1 MYLRLRN
8 VNKENEWRIMTN
20 HFSFSTD
27 LIFLFSF
34 LFLFNIFLNSFV
46 VLKNNLLA
54 ASSEKKSHLGTQ
66 TETSNF
72 FSLAIC
78 QVFAYEGIAQGSQYA
93 WMWLDM
99 PNGRVLNMPGQRLNM
114 PGQRFW
120 LNKPPVLNTLQP
132 RIWQCCEYTRVTKS
146 AEYAWISLSMP

>member
-1 MYLRLRN
+1 
-8 VNKENEWRIMTN
+8 MTN

-54 ASSEKKSHLGTQ
+54 ASSEKKISPGHSDRNKQ
-66 TETSNF
+66 F
-72 FSLAIC
+72 FFLAIC
-78 QVFAYEGIAQGSQYA
+78 QVFAYGSIAQGSQYA

-99 PNGRVLNMPGQRLNM
+99 PNGRVLNM

-132 RIWQCCEYTRVTKS
+132 RIWQCCEYTRVTNS

>member
-1 MYLRLRN
+1 
-8 VNKENEWRIMTN
+8 MTN

-54 ASSEKKSHLGTQ
+54 TSLEKKNLTWALRQ
-66 TETSNF
+66 KQAIFFF
-72 FSLAIC
+72 FSIC
-78 QVFAYEGIAQGSQYA
+78 QAFAFESIAQGSQYA

-99 PNGRVLNMPGQRLNM
+99 PNGRVLNM

-132 RIWQCCEYTRVTKS
+132 RIWQCCEYTRVTNS

>member
-1 MYLRLRN
+1 
-8 VNKENEWRIMTN
+8 MTN

-54 ASSEKKSHLGTQ
+54 ASSEKKISPGHLDRNKQ
-66 TETSNF
+66 F
-72 FSLAIC
+72 FFFLAIC
-78 QVFAYEGIAQGSQYA
+78 QVFAYESIAQGSQYA

-99 PNGRVLNMPGQRLNM
+99 PNGRVLNM

-132 RIWQCCEYTRVTKS
+132 RIWQCCEYTRVTNS

>member
-1 MYLRLRN
+1 
-8 VNKENEWRIMTN
+8 MTN

-54 ASSEKKSHLGTQ
+54 ASSGKKISPGHSDRNKQ
-66 TETSNF
+66 F
-72 FSLAIC
+72 FFLAIC
-78 QVFAYEGIAQGSQYA
+78 QVFAYESIAQGSQYA

-99 PNGRVLNMPGQRLNM
+99 PNGRVLNM

-132 RIWQCCEYTRVTKS
+132 RIWQCCEYTRVTNS